1 MVGTPAAY
9 QASVTRLQGFAEEA
23 GRDLSTLGL
32 AYSAS
37 WLNDR
42 EAQRLPNG
50 DRQLLT
56 GTPEQIAGDI
66 KAFADIGVR
75 HFMFNFQSDTLE
87 ETLARMERFAT
98 RVRPRVEG

>member
-1 MVGTPAAY
+1 VAY
-9 QASVTRLQGFAEEA
+9 AASVSRLRRFAEEA
-23 GRDLSTLGL
+23 GRDPSTIGM

-42 EAQRLPNG
+42 EAQMLSNG
-50 DRQLLT
+50 ERRLLT
-56 GTPEQIAGDI
+56 GTPDQVAGDI

-87 ETLARMERFAT
+87 ATLARMERFAT
-98 RVRPRVEG
+98 TVRPRVEG